1 MSTSPIVTGARAL
14 LGVYDANSGKV
25 RIVGIYN
32 NVSYGLS
39 YSAEEAHILG
49 RYSPAAI
56 TYTAQ
61 NVVNISAS
69 GYRVLDHGPHIDGG
83 LPRLQ
88 DLIDFEYLEM
98 TIIDRQRENQGAPS
112 QVAKF
117 TGVVPTGYSTT
128 INARNQQEL
137 SQTFMAITVSD
148 ESVDNAEGP
157 GAADLP

>member
-1 MSTSPIVTGARAL
+1 MATSPIVTGARAL
-14 LGVYDANSGKV
+14 LGVFDPNTGKV

-69 GYRVLDHGPHIDGG
+69 GYRVLEHGPHIDGG

-88 DLIDFEYLEM
+88 DLLDFEYLEM
-98 TIIDRQRENQGAPS
+98 TIIDRQRENQC
-112 QVAKF
+112 
-117 TGVVPTGYSTT
+117 
-128 INARNQQEL
+128 
-137 SQTFMAITVSD
+137 D
-148 ESVDNAEGP
+148 EGQID
-157 GAADLP
+157 ADSGQYVIYLHRPENDGGNR